1 MKLPTPV
8 KIDKSVECFS
18 LNRSTSY
25 PSRCLSLNS
34 FCDETSRTWVSL
46 SPETMCV
53 ISVKTEFK
61 SQSELHG
68 FSNFHM
74 GDFFL
79 FLRRQRGRSECP
91 SCSDPFLHNCACMLS
106 HFSQVWLCATPR
118 TAAHQAPLSMG
129 FSRQEYWSGLSF
141 PSLGIFSTQ
150 GSNRSLQH
158 CRQMLYRLS
167 HQGFNR
173 SDKYFIQ

>member
-1 MKLPTPV
+1 MTSKNL
-8 KIDKSVECFS
+8 IKSTCYLS
-18 LNRSTSY
+18 L
-25 PSRCLSLNS
+25 CLSLNS

-106 HFSQVWLCATPR
+106 HFSQVWLFATLW
-118 TAAHQAPLSMG
+118 TIAHQAPLSMG
-129 FSRQEYWSGLSF
+129 FSRQEYWSGL
-141 PSLGIFSTQ
+141 PSASTGKSQGIFPTQ
-150 GSNRSLQH
+150 GSISATWEAP
-158 CRQMLYRLS
+158 
-167 HQGFNR
+167 G
-173 SDKYFIQ
+173 IW

>member
-1 MKLPTPV
+1 MHFQFLEIPTPSP
-8 KIDKSVECFS
+8 KELKYSSHS
-18 LNRSTSY
+18 LAYEITHPCKNWQVSGMFLSRSTSY
-25 PSRCLSLNS
+25 PSLCLSLNS

-91 SCSDPFLHNCACMLS
+91 SCIDSFLRNCACMLS
-106 HFSQVWLCATPR
+106 HFSQVWLFATLW
-118 TAAHQAPLSMG
+118 TEAH
-129 FSRQEYWSGLSF
+129 
-141 PSLGIFSTQ
+141 
-150 GSNRSLQH
+150 
-158 CRQMLYRLS
+158 
-167 HQGFNR
+167 
-173 SDKYFIQ
+173 